1 MLIEHPDR
9 CTNVRGLLLVV
20 TGAVTASSHSFRLSE
35 SIPHDRLGIVTKNRR
50 LVILQESRATQANP
64 PARLLR
70 IPADHRPSL
79 PEWSCPMTRL
89 RTMLVALAVAALLL
103 VVTASA
109 ALAGISASA
118 LD

>member
-1 MLIEHPDR
+1 
-9 CTNVRGLLLVV
+9 
-20 TGAVTASSHSFRLSE
+20 
-35 SIPHDRLGIVTKNRR
+35 
-50 LVILQESRATQANP
+50 
-64 PARLLR
+64 
-70 IPADHRPSL
+70 
-79 PEWSCPMTRL
+79 MTRL